1 MPKRR
6 TDYSRLIPPLEYEV
20 LMRKL
25 CALFGINV
33 FFKIKL
39 DLFSNHMLSFSSQ
52 SKSATFEEEK
62 KSDQTQ
68 GHADDRYTG
77 EQLYLILKF
86 SFIRKQ

>member
-1 MPKRR
+1 MP
-6 TDYSRLIPPLEYEV
+6 
-20 LMRKL
+20 KL
-25 CALFGINV
+25 CALFGVKFV
-33 FFKIKL
+33 FKKKKFGPLISYFRITCYHFHHKAKAPPL
-39 DLFSNHMLSFSSQ
+39 
-52 SKSATFEEEK
+52 KRKK